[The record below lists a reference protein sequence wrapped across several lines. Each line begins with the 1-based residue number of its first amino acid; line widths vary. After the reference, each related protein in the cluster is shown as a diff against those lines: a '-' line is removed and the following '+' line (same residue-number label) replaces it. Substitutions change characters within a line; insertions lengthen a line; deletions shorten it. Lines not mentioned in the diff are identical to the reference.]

1 MSLKIKIMLSGLF
14 GRAKNNTTSK
24 SEIKY
29 LISTAN
35 AEEWNSK
42 ISTHVKNIHDS
53 LVQQTLATQMQI
65 NQASTI
71 SVEGVEN
78 VSHVSIGVQ
87 QHAKM
92 VNILAFTNELVRKTI
107 STEFASFLSD
117 IDAMFRRENVNTLKS
132 VVANEKGNS
141 MMSSLLKAIGSG
153 EDSETTIGNSIENR
167 ENLKNLHKSEFD
179 NIRNEFSSQ
188 LQNINFEA
196 EIMYKSDQMNI
207 VKVAR
212 VKNTNVLNIAVH
224 QVSDALSE
232 CVNSNKLSG
241 IFERVLNTSDS
252 FKFVRATN
260 AITNSSTD
268 MTSTTIEK
276 NETFG
281 DILQGLFSGL
291 MMPLIV
297 VALGLLVVLA
307 FYFF

>member
-1 MSLKIKIMLSGLF
+1 MLSGLF